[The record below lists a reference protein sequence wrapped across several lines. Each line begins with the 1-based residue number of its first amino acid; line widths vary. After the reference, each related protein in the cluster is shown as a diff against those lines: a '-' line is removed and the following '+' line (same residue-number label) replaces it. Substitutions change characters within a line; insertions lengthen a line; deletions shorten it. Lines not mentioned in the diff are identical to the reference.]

1 MPSGFVG
8 IQNELQI
15 RQGIKGSGKT
25 NGIKIDTMNLSSCY
39 FVDIRDEYNHVPK
52 VRSFNEFITLI
63 MKVRSGRLEEKEITK
78 LAFNFRDMDDYIK
91 LFNALNSFQNT
102 TLVIDEADALYNY
115 GKFEQPLMN
124 LSLGCRNNKVNL
136 IFSCKRPFLL
146 PIFIRTQADKI
157 FVFQTHEARD
167 ITWLEDKTPHGLPK
181 TPRKLGQGECFII
194 TVGTTNTIETK
205 RYEAFHG
212 DKVTTNE

>member
-1 MPSGFVG
+1 MPTGFQG

-15 RQGIKGSGKT
+15 RQGVKGSGKT
-25 NGIKIDTMNLSSCY
+25 NSIKIDTANLDTCF
-39 FVDIRDEYNHVPK
+39 FVDIRDEYDHVPK
-52 VRSFNEFITLI
+52 VHSFDEFIKMI
-63 MKVRSGRLEEKEITK
+63 MQVRMGRLEESKIHK

-102 TLVIDEADALYNY
+102 TLVVDEADALYNY

-146 PIFIRTQADKI
+146 PIFIRTQADRI
-157 FVFQTHEARD
+157 FVFSLLL
-167 ITWLEDKTPHGLPK
+167 IL
-181 TPRKLGQGECFII
+181 I
-194 TVGTTNTIETK
+194 
-205 RYEAFHG
+205 
-212 DKVTTNE
+212 